1 MPGATVILPRLYGE
15 TAAAAYC
22 GVSPATLRKHK
33 LPRRVLGSRRLY
45 ERETLDEFIDSLPLE
60 GGDGENS
67 CDAVFMVGSG

>member
-33 LPRRVLGSRRLY
+33 LPRRVLGTRRLY

-60 GGDGENS
+60 GEDEES
-67 CDAVFMVGSG
+67 VWDAALEVGR